1 MPDIEIYRVDTHQLT
16 PGEYETLS
24 KILVGFA
31 PITRADPHDPRV
43 LKVHWPSGNVPIT
56 DISPL
61 MDRCEVHYSPV

>member
-31 PITRADPHDPRV
+31 PITRADPRDPRI

>member
-43 LKVHWPSGNVPIT
+43 LKVHWPSGNGSIKDV
-56 DISPL
+56 SPL
-61 MDRCEVHYSPV
+61 MRKCRISHLLV